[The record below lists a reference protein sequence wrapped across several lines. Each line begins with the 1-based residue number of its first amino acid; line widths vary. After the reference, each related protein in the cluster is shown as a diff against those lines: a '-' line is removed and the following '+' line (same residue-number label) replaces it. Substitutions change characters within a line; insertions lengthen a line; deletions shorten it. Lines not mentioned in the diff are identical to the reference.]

1 MRRTPFFLL
10 AVALTLT
17 VMGSTALAGTTVRC
31 GERFNCFGTDGP
43 DLMVGNAEN
52 NAMTAHEKSDTLKG
66 RGGEDG
72 LYGDEGNDVLLGGN
86 RDDTLEGG
94 PGGDTLVGGPGND
107 AYDFYGDAWGRDFIH
122 DTSVPGTTAET
133 ENHVYVGIWKSR
145 QNVTITLDSGSGPEI
160 SSAGGATANWEGDAV
175 ENASIFN
182 AGPENRILGNGV
194 ANLLSVWGGR
204 DTVEGGGGDDRIYA
218 DDGSGDDTISCG
230 EDEDGQDN
238 DVVFRDPPDP
248 ATGDPGDTVSDDCEV
263 QKDPIQFELEGEASR
278 TGR

>member
-1 MRRTPFFLL
+1 MRRTAFLFV

-17 VMGSTALAGTTVRC
+17 VVAGTALAGTIVRC

-43 DLMVGNAEN
+43 DLMVGNGES
-52 NAMTAHEKSDTLKG
+52 NAMTAYQKSDTLKG
-66 RGGEDG
+66 RGGQDG

-86 RDDTLEGG
+86 ADDTLEGG
-94 PGGDTLVGGPGND
+94 PGGDTLVGVSGND
-107 AYDFYGDAWGRDFIH
+107 AYDFYCDEWGRDSIH
-122 DTSVPGTTAET
+122 DTSVPGTVAET
-133 ENHVYVGIWKSR
+133 ENHVYVGIWKAR
-145 QNVTITLDSGSGPEI
+145 RDVTIDLDSGPGPEI
-160 SSAGGATANWEGDAV
+160 SSEGGATVGWEGDAI

-182 AGPENRILGNGV
+182 AGPENRVFGNGE
-194 ANLLSVWGGR
+194 ANLLTVWGGA
-204 DTVEGGGGDDRIYA
+204 DTVEGGDGDDEISA

-230 EDEDGQDN
+230 EDEDGQDS

-263 QKDPIQFELEGEASR
+263 QRGPVEFELEGAASR